1 MKNAYLILMV
11 SGIMTLAGCSSLLPE
26 QEVSVEN
33 EIALKSAK
41 MVMNFTANLDGS
53 QEVPANESM
62 AQGQAV
68 FQLGKDGTELSY
80 KLIVA
85 NIENVRMAH
94 IHLAAAGTNG
104 GVVAWLY
111 PSAPPMVPI
120 PGTSNGILMQGVIKA
135 SNLMG
140 SLAGKPLSDLIDKMK
155 SGMAY
160 ANVHTDQFPG
170 GEIRGQI
177 MYAPQGME

>member
-1 MKNAYLILMV
+1 MKNIYLILMV
-11 SGIMTLAGCSSLLPE
+11 SGVMTLAACSSLLPE

-41 MVMNFTANLDGS
+41 MVLNFRANLDGS

-62 AQGQAV
+62 AHGQAV
-68 FQLGKDGTELSY
+68 FQLSKDGTELSY

-94 IHLAAAGTNG
+94 IHLAAAGSNG
-104 GVVAWLY
+104 DIVVWLY

-120 PGTSNGILMQGVIKA
+120 PGTSNGILMQGVIKS
-135 SNLMG
+135 SNLVR

-160 ANVHTDQFPG
+160 VNVHTNQFPG

-177 MYAPQGME
+177 QYNPKE